1 MYWIG
6 YLNFTYNT
14 VGGCQLEVKS
24 NDNLLW
30 ALVSNGD
37 KIALLK
43 LDGPRTARVGQPVTF
58 TVTNGRDG
66 TPVAGADVNGYT
78 TDAHGHVAITFTKS
92 GVNTVKANKSGTVR
106 SNRLDIKVT

>member
-1 MYWIG
+1 MFWNV
-6 YLNFTYNT
+6 YLNFAYNQI
-14 VGGCQLEVKS
+14 GGCQLEVKS

-30 ALVSNGD
+30 ALGQNGD

-66 TPVAGADVNGYT
+66 APVAGADVNGHT

-92 GVNTVKANKSGTVR
+92 GGNTVKANKSDTVR